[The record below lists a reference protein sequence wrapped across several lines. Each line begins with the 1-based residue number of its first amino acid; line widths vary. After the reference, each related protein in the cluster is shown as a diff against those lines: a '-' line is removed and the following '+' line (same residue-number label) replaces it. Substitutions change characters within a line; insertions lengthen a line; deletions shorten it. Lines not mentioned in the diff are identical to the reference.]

1 MKLDASLSSILTMK
15 TMYPESSTP
24 CYHLKPIED
33 IFKISKNQQWITIKN
48 KSKVIYLIP
57 TCFLFLYLLV

>member
-33 IFKISKNQQWITIKN
+33 ILKISKNQQWITIKN
-48 KSKVIYLIP
+48 KSK
-57 TCFLFLYLLV
+57 